1 MANKDLE
8 KFIKSFEDFTKH
20 SQEQQSSDKSKKT
33 KEYAISVLEKQAA
46 ELEITVDY
54 YLAEFI

>member
-20 SQEQQSSDKSKKT
+20 SQEHQPSDKSKKA
-33 KEYAISVLEKQAA
+33 KEYAISMLEKQAA

-54 YLAEFI
+54 YIAEFI